1 MATVMAAV
9 MATVMA
15 LSVHCTRG
23 THASRTGSAT
33 CALVEMV
40 RQTEARRLSPRPP
53 TRPAAQAERPDGPS
67 HARAPGAGGAGRG
80 AGGGAGK
87 RGPPKWRPPISCEP
101 CPAEPSR
108 AAARRAD
115 RAGGQPCGQDRQ
127 GPAPPRPSSQPAK
140 WKCLTSLQLL
150 LLFLLLGRGQGS
162 HGAASRPL
170 SLAAGA
176 GAGGWPGRRC
186 WTGRAAARHGG
197 ASLVQPGAAALPG
210 KQGRMCGRRGKSG
223 VSPSARH
230 EMYAPLAAC
239 RR

>member
-1 MATVMAAV
+1 MVTV

-15 LSVHCTRG
+15 LPVHCTRG

-40 RQTEARRLSPRPP
+40 RQTEARRLGPRPP

-80 AGGGAGK
+80 AGGGGK

-127 GPAPPRPSSQPAK
+127 GPAPPRPSSRPAK

-150 LLFLLLGRGQGS
+150 LLFLLLGRGPGEPR
-162 HGAASRPL
+162 G
-170 SLAAGA
+170 SLAPSLSGCWSWSWRLARPTMLDR
-176 GAGGWPGRRC
+176 PGRGKAWRC
-186 WTGRAAARHGG
+186 K
-197 ASLVQPGAAALPG
+197 PGAAWCSNPA
-210 KQGRMCGRRGKSG
+210 RETRAYVRAACGKSG
-223 VSPSARH
+223 VSPSASH
-230 EMYAPLAAC
+230 ETYAPLAAC